1 MNVREVIK
9 GCGGI
14 IGIGCVILVVI
25 AHLIP
30 DRMMQWIEQPGG
42 ALFLKV
48 IAGIAI
54 VLIVCLFLADLISAL
69 IEGARWFCKP
79 SIPPDKQSADAE
91 DRGAEG
97 KERESEHSAQK
108 PD

>member
-30 DRMMQWIEQPGG
+30 DRMMQWIEQSEGS
-42 ALFLKV
+42 LFLKV

-54 VLIVCLFLADLISAL
+54 VLTVCLFLADLINAL
-69 IEGARWFCKP
+69 IEGARWLCKP
-79 SIPPDKQSADAE
+79 SIPPDKASPDAE
-91 DRGAEG
+91 ERGAESTD
-97 KERESEHSAQK
+97 E
-108 PD
+108 